1 MGKGGE
7 NLRRQGGLKRS
18 QQAPPRQSDSFEEN
32 SMQLNVLSGGAAQ
45 SVVTALAGDFRAAT
59 GYELDCTFSA
69 VGAMKAKLLAGAPAD
84 LVILTQALIAELAAG
99 GQVLTDSCADLGRV
113 RTGVAVRA
121 GDPLPDIASAGALRS
136 TVLAAE
142 GIFLPDPQKATAGIH
157 FARVLDTL
165 GIRGEVEPRLKTYP
179 NGATALR
186 ELAQAK
192 GARVVGC
199 TQVTEIN
206 NTPGVVLAGLLPRE
220 FELATVYSA
229 GLCAGAAAPAAARR
243 FIELLTGEASRA
255 LRVRS
260 GFEV

>member
-1 MGKGGE
+1 M
-7 NLRRQGGLKRS
+7 R
-18 QQAPPRQSDSFEEN
+18 
-32 SMQLNVLSGGAAQ
+32 LNILSGGAPQ
-45 SVVTALAGDFRAAT
+45 SVVNALAGDFRAAT

-84 LVILTQALIAELAAG
+84 LVILTRAVIAELAAG
-99 GQVLTDSCADLGRV
+99 GQVLAGSCADLGCV

-121 GDPLPDIASAGALRS
+121 GDPLPDIASASALRS
-136 TVLAAE
+136 ALLAAE

-165 GIRGEVEPRLKTYP
+165 GIRGEVGPRLKTYP
-179 NGATALR
+179 NGATAMR
-186 ELAQAK
+186 ALAQAK
-192 GARVVGC
+192 GAHLVGC

-206 NTPGVVLAGLLPRE
+206 DTPGVVLAGLLPRE
-220 FELATVYSA
+220 FELTTVYSV

-255 LRVRS
+255 LRVKA
-260 GFEV
+260 GFELGTV

>member
-1 MGKGGE
+1 M
-7 NLRRQGGLKRS
+7 R
-18 QQAPPRQSDSFEEN
+18 
-32 SMQLNVLSGGAAQ
+32 LNILSGGAAQ
-45 SVVTALAGDFRAAT
+45 SVVTALAADFRAAT

-84 LVILTQALIAELAAG
+84 LIILTQALIAELAAG
-99 GQVLTDSCADLGRV
+99 GQVLTHSCADLGRV

-136 TVLAAE
+136 ALLAAE

-157 FARVLDTL
+157 FARVLDKL

-179 NGATALR
+179 NGATAMR

-199 TQVTEIN
+199 AQVTEIN
-206 NTPGVVLAGLLPRE
+206 NTPGVVLAGPLPRE
-220 FELATVYSA
+220 SELATVYSV
-229 GLCAGAAAPAAARR
+229 GVCVGATNPEAAQR
-243 FIELLTGEASRA
+243 FIELLTGAPSRA
-255 LRVRS
+255 LRMKA
-260 GFEV
+260 GFELGTGAN

>member
-1 MGKGGE
+1 
-7 NLRRQGGLKRS
+7 
-18 QQAPPRQSDSFEEN
+18 
-32 SMQLNVLSGGAAQ
+32 MQLNVLSGGAAQ

-84 LVILTQALIAELAAG
+84 LIILTQALIAELAAG
-99 GQVLTDSCADLGRV
+99 GQVLQDSCADLGRV

-121 GDPLPDIASAGALRS
+121 GDTLPDIASAGTLRGAL
-136 TVLAAE
+136 LAAE
-142 GIFLPDPQKATAGIH
+142 GIFIPNPQQATAGIH

-165 GIRGEVEPRLKTYP
+165 GIRGEVEARLNTYP
-179 NGATALR
+179 NGATAMR

-192 GARVVGC
+192 GARLVGC

-220 FELATVYSA
+220 FELATVYSV
-229 GLCAGAAAPAAARR
+229 GVCVGASSPDAARR
-243 FIELLTGEASRA
+243 FAVLLTGESSRA
-255 LRVRS
+255 LRTKA
-260 GFEV
+260 GFELGTV

>member
-1 MGKGGE
+1 M
-7 NLRRQGGLKRS
+7 R
-18 QQAPPRQSDSFEEN
+18 
-32 SMQLNVLSGGAAQ
+32 LNILSGGAAQ
-45 SVVTALAGDFRAAT
+45 SVVTALAADFRAAT

-84 LVILTQALIAELAAG
+84 LVILTRAQIAELASG

-113 RTGVAVRA
+113 RTGVAART
-121 GDPLPDIASAGALRS
+121 GDPLPDIASAGALRNAL
-136 TVLAAE
+136 LAAE

-179 NGATALR
+179 NGATAMR

-192 GARVVGC
+192 GARVMGC
-199 TQVTEIN
+199 AQVTEIN

-220 FELATVYSA
+220 FELATVYSV
-229 GLCAGAAAPAAARR
+229 GVCVGATNPEAAQR
-243 FIELLTGEASRA
+243 FIELLTGAPSRA
-255 LRVRS
+255 LRMKA
-260 GFEV
+260 GFELGTA